1 MSNRQELSKKEGIFM
16 ILIKGGRVMDP
27 ATGRDEITDIMI
39 DGEHIARIGFFMPGP
54 EYEKIIHAEGKIV
67 APGLVDVHVHFRD
80 PGLSDL
86 EDMQSGTAAA
96 VAGGFTTVV
105 CMANTKPE
113 MDNPATLEYVL
124 DKSKKMP
131 IHVLQVAAVT
141 EGLQGREMVDMDELY
156 ELGAVGFSD
165 DGHAIADTS
174 VMQHALQKAKEL
186 DCPISVHEEDEA
198 LIENNGINEGQIS
211 RQLGMGG
218 ASHAAED
225 VLVARDCMLALQT
238 GAKLHIQH
246 LSSGNAV
253 EMVRF
258 AKKMGAHVT
267 AEATPHHFT
276 LTETAVL
283 THGSY
288 AKVNPPLRT
297 FEDKKKI
304 IEGLQDGTIDII
316 ATDHAPHSD
325 ARKKK
330 KTLQQASSG
339 MIGLETSLGLGITK
353 LVHEGYLPLMK
364 LLEKMTV
371 NPATLYGLPGGRL
384 EEGGPADIVIFDPE
398 EKWTVKEFYSR
409 SHNSPFVGERL
420 TGRVKYTI
428 CQGSIVYQD
437 GM

>member
-1 MSNRQELSKKEGIFM
+1 M
-16 ILIKGGRVMDP
+16 ILVKGGRVMDP
-27 ATGRDEITDIMI
+27 ATGCDEITDLII

-67 APGLVDVHVHFRD
+67 APGLIDVHVHFRD

-86 EDMQSGTAAA
+86 EDIHSGTAAA

-113 MDNPATLEYVL
+113 MDNPATLEYIL
-124 DKSKKMP
+124 QKAAQMP
-131 IHVLQVAAVT
+131 IHVLQAAAVT
-141 EGLQGREMVDMDELY
+141 EGLQGRELVDMEELF

-165 DGHAIADTS
+165 DGHAISDTS
-174 VMQHALQKAKEL
+174 VMLEALKKVKEL
-186 DCPISVHEEDEA
+186 DCPISVHEEDEV
-198 LIENNGINEGQIS
+198 LITEHGVNNGQVAE
-211 RQLGMGG
+211 QLGMKG
-218 ASHAAED
+218 ALHSAED

-246 LSSGNAV
+246 LSSGNSV

-258 AKKMGAHVT
+258 AKKMGANVT

-276 LTETAVL
+276 LTESAVI

-297 FEDKKKI
+297 AEDKKKI

-339 MIGLETSLGLGITK
+339 MIGLETSLELGITK
-353 LVHEGYLPLMK
+353 LVREGYLPMMK
-364 LLEKMTV
+364 LLEKMTI
-371 NPATLYGLPGGRL
+371 NPAKLYQLPGGRL
-384 EEGGPADIVIFDPE
+384 VEGGPADLVIFDPE
-398 EKWTVKEFYSR
+398 EKWTVKDFYSR

-420 TGRVKYTI
+420 SGRVKYTI
-428 CQGSIVYQD
+428 CKGNIVYQD
-437 GM
+437 GMD

>member
-124 DKSKKMP
+124 DKAKKMP

-258 AKKMGAHVT
+258 AKKMGANVT

>member
-1 MSNRQELSKKEGIFM
+1 M

-27 ATGRDEITDIMI
+27 ATGRDEITDIII
-39 DGEHIARIGFFMPGP
+39 DGEHIVRVGFFMPGP
-54 EYEKIIHAEGKIV
+54 EYEKIIHAEGKVV

-86 EDMQSGTAAA
+86 EDIQSGTAAA

-113 MDNPATLEYVL
+113 MDNPTTLEYVL
-124 DKSKKMP
+124 EKASRMP
-131 IHVLQVAAVT
+131 IHVHQLAAVT
-141 EGLQGREMVDMDELY
+141 EGLQGRELVDMEELHQ
-156 ELGAVGFSD
+156 LGAIGFSD

-174 VMQHALQKAKEL
+174 VMLQALEKVKEIG
-186 DCPISVHEEDEA
+186 CPISVHEEDEV
-198 LIENNGINEGQIS
+198 LIANNGINQGQVS
-211 RQLGMGG
+211 EQLGLIG
-218 ASHAAED
+218 ASHSAED
-225 VLVARDCMLALQT
+225 VLVARDCMLALKT

-246 LSSGNAV
+246 VSSGYSV

-258 AKKMGAHVT
+258 AKKMGANVT

-276 LTETAVL
+276 LTESAVL

-297 FEDKKKI
+297 SMDKKKI

-325 ARKKK
+325 LRKKK
-330 KTLQQASSG
+330 KPLPQASSG
-339 MIGLETSLGLGITK
+339 MIGLETSLALGITK

-364 LLEKMTV
+364 LLEKMTI
-371 NPATLYGLPGGRL
+371 NPARLYQLPVGTLT
-384 EEGGPADIVIFDPE
+384 EGSLADLVIFDPE

-420 TGRVKYTI
+420 NGRVKYTI
-428 CQGSIVYQD
+428 CRGNIVYQD
-437 GM
+437 GMD

>member
-1 MSNRQELSKKEGIFM
+1 M
-16 ILIKGGRVMDP
+16 ILVKGGRVMDP
-27 ATGRDEITDIMI
+27 ATGCDEITDLII

-67 APGLVDVHVHFRD
+67 APGLIDVHVHFRD

-86 EDMQSGTAAA
+86 EDIHSGTAAA

-113 MDNPATLEYVL
+113 MDNPATLEYIL
-124 DKSKKMP
+124 QKAAQMP
-131 IHVLQVAAVT
+131 IHVLQAAAVT
-141 EGLQGREMVDMDELY
+141 EGLQGRELVDMEELF

-165 DGHAIADTS
+165 DGHAISDTS
-174 VMQHALQKAKEL
+174 VMLEALKKVKGL
-186 DCPISVHEEDEA
+186 DCPISVHEEDEV
-198 LIENNGINEGQIS
+198 LITDHGVNNGQVAE
-211 RQLGMGG
+211 QLGMKG
-218 ASHAAED
+218 ALHSAED

-246 LSSGNAV
+246 LSSGNSV

-258 AKKMGAHVT
+258 AKKMGANVT

-276 LTETAVL
+276 LTESAVI

-297 FEDKKKI
+297 AEDKKKI

-339 MIGLETSLGLGITK
+339 MIGLETSLALGITK
-353 LVHEGYLPLMK
+353 LVREGYLPMMK
-364 LLEKMTV
+364 LLEKMTI
-371 NPATLYGLPGGRL
+371 NPAKLYQLPGGRL
-384 EEGGPADIVIFDPE
+384 VEGGPADLVIFDPE
-398 EKWTVKEFYSR
+398 EKWTVKDFYSR
-409 SHNSPFVGERL
+409 SHNSPFMGERL
-420 TGRVKYTI
+420 SGRVKYTI
-428 CQGSIVYQD
+428 CKGNIVYQD
-437 GM
+437 GMD